1 MQRWHSTT
9 LMNTMQE
16 SGSAYKCYIEPRTG
30 MVSLTETVHSLK
42 TIFTPVDCVSYFIS
56 QYVRAPQIALQAH
69 QVAGSSGWM
78 TVSAR
83 VRGKSSKGFTNFVST
98 FTRCQC
104 IATASK
110 PSESDSY
117 QRFPQ
122 SGFPTFLSSALQCP
136 PNQQRVTPMVKF
148 SPGPTTFTFQCHHQ
162 ERVPA
167 SEFRDFIRH
176 KFILHTI

>member
-1 MQRWHSTT
+1 MQRWLSTT

-16 SGSAYKCYIEPRTG
+16 SGSAYKCYIEPLAWS
-30 MVSLTETVHSLK
+30 VSQKQCTVSRQYSHLQ
-42 TIFTPVDCVSYFIS
+42 IVFHILLS
-56 QYVRAPQIALQAH
+56 QYARAPQIALQAH

-98 FTRCQC
+98 FTPCQC

-122 SGFPTFLSSALQCP
+122 SGFPTFLSSSALQCP
-136 PNQQRVTPMVKF
+136 PNQHRVTPTVKF

>member
-1 MQRWHSTT
+1 MSIT
-9 LMNTMQE
+9 LNHW
-16 SGSAYKCYIEPRTG
+16 Y

-42 TIFTPVDCVSYFIS
+42 TIFTPVDCISYFTVS
-56 QYVRAPQIALQAH
+56 VGACALDCITSAL
-69 QVAGSSGWM
+69 GGWM

-98 FTRCQC
+98 FTPCQC

-136 PNQQRVTPMVKF
+136 PNQQRVTPTVKF
-148 SPGPTTFTFQCHHQ
+148 RPGPTTFTFQCHHQ

-167 SEFRDFIRH
+167 SEFRDFIWH